1 MGDNFYLKHLNGVSP
16 LFKHFVKVLEAK
28 RGVKVMVMEPFY
40 NQKRGGVTIG

>member
-16 LFKHFVKVLEAK
+16 LFKHFVKVTFGK

-40 NQKRGGVTIG
+40 KQKGEVSQ